1 MPVRLYR
8 ADLHIHT
15 VLSAC
20 AEVEMIPPF
29 IVDEALAKGLDLIAV
44 TDHNAIGN
52 AAAVMEAAEGTELH
66 VLPGMEFQ
74 AQEEVEFLCIFET
87 LEQASA
93 WQDVVMDH
101 LPRRENDPE
110 RFGPQFVVNAEG
122 DFVTEDMHFYQGAA
136 RISLSEAARM
146 VRELGGLVIP
156 AHIDRPTKGLLGVL
170 GLWPPDFEADAAA
183 LSCNL
188 RPSQA
193 RKRFPFLPN
202 IPLIAN
208 SDAHWLDAIGTTMTL
223 FEMKAPTVT
232 ELRLA
237 FRGEG
242 KRRVHVP

>member
-1 MPVRLYR
+1 
-8 ADLHIHT
+8 
-15 VLSAC
+15 
-20 AEVEMIPPF
+20 MIPPF
-29 IVDEALAKGLDLIAV
+29 IVDEALARGLNLIAV

-52 AAAVMEAAEGTELH
+52 AAAVMEAAAGTDLH

-74 AQEEVEFLCIFET
+74 AQEEVELLCIFET

-93 WQDVVMDH
+93 WQDIVTDH
-101 LPRRENDPE
+101 LLPRENDPE
-110 RFGPQFVVNAEG
+110 RFGPQFLVDAEG
-122 DFVTEDMHFYQGAA
+122 DFVAEDMHFYQGAA
-136 RISLSEAARM
+136 RISLSEAAHK
-146 VRELGGLVIP
+146 VKELGGLIIP

-170 GLWPPDFEADAAA
+170 GLWPPDLEADAAA

-193 RKRFPFLPN
+193 RERFPFLPN

-223 FEMKAPTVT
+223 FEIAAPTIA

-242 KRRVHVP
+242 KRRTYVP

>member
-1 MPVRLYR
+1 
-8 ADLHIHT
+8 
-15 VLSAC
+15 
-20 AEVEMIPPF
+20 MIPPF
-29 IVDEALAKGLDLIAV
+29 IVDEALARGLNLIAV
-44 TDHNAIGN
+44 TDHNATGN
-52 AAAVMEAAEGTELH
+52 AAAVMEAAAGTDLH

-74 AQEEVEFLCIFET
+74 AQEEVELLCIFET

-93 WQDVVMDH
+93 WQDIVTDH
-101 LPRRENDPE
+101 LLPRENDPE
-110 RFGPQFVVNAEG
+110 RFGPQFLVDAEG
-122 DFVTEDMHFYQGAA
+122 DFVAEDMHFYQGAA
-136 RISLSEAARM
+136 RISLSEAAHK
-146 VRELGGLVIP
+146 VKELGGLIIP

-170 GLWPPDFEADAAA
+170 GLWPPDLEADAAA

-193 RKRFPFLPN
+193 RERFPFLPN

-223 FEMKAPTVT
+223 FEIAAPTIA

-242 KRRVHVP
+242 KRRTYVP

>member
-1 MPVRLYR
+1 
-8 ADLHIHT
+8 
-15 VLSAC
+15 
-20 AEVEMIPPF
+20 MIPPF
-29 IVDEALAKGLDLIAV
+29 IVDEALARGLNLIAV

-52 AAAVMEAAEGTELH
+52 AAAVMEAAAGTDLH

-74 AQEEVEFLCIFET
+74 AQEEVELLCIFET

-93 WQDVVMDH
+93 WQDIVTDH
-101 LPRRENDPE
+101 LLPRDNDPE
-110 RFGPQFVVNAEG
+110 RFGPQFLVDAEG
-122 DFVTEDMHFYQGAA
+122 DFVAEDMHFYQGAA
-136 RISLSEAARM
+136 RISLSEAAHK
-146 VRELGGLVIP
+146 VKELGGLIIP

-170 GLWPPDFEADAAA
+170 GLWPPDLEADAAA

-193 RKRFPFLPN
+193 HERFPFLPD

-223 FEMKAPTVT
+223 FEIAAPTIA

-242 KRRVHVP
+242 KRRAYVP

>member
-1 MPVRLYR
+1 
-8 ADLHIHT
+8 
-15 VLSAC
+15 
-20 AEVEMIPPF
+20 MIPPF
-29 IVDEALAKGLDLIAV
+29 IVDEALARGLNLIAV

-52 AAAVMEAAEGTELH
+52 AAAVMEAAAGTDLH

-74 AQEEVEFLCIFET
+74 AQEEVELLCIFET

-93 WQDVVMDH
+93 WQDIVTDH
-101 LPRRENDPE
+101 LLPRENDPE
-110 RFGPQFVVNAEG
+110 RFGPQFLVDAEG
-122 DFVTEDMHFYQGAA
+122 DFVAEDMHFYQGAA
-136 RISLSEAARM
+136 RISLSEAAHK
-146 VRELGGLVIP
+146 VKELGGLIIP

-170 GLWPPDFEADAAA
+170 GLWPPDLEADAAA

-193 RKRFPFLPN
+193 RERFPFLPN

-223 FEMKAPTVT
+223 FEIEAPTIA

-242 KRRVHVP
+242 KRRTYVP